1 MDPASLGNLLF
12 DKTINNFIKR
22 TLLRKYRCKFSD
34 IEIKEATE
42 LSIHFNAKRWKKI
55 EKSILKKPKGSIIVN
70 EDYSPYGS
78 SDAVRKALDRLEGKK
93 VIIRVA
99 QGIYV
104 RPKISKLI
112 GTITPNAEEVAE
124 AIAKRDRIRTV
135 PTGSHALS
143 ALGLSTQVPMN
154 IVLLTD
160 GSPREIKVGKR
171 KIKFKKTTPKNLLAK
186 GKISRLVIQAL
197 KEIGHGKLKVE
208 EEHKILELLTKE
220 DVKDLKHDIA
230 LAPVWI
236 QKIMKKAIVNGKD

>member
-1 MDPASLGNLLF
+1 MQSVEG
-12 DKTINNFIKR
+12 
-22 TLLRKYRCKFSD
+22 
-34 IEIKEATE
+34 
-42 LSIHFNAKRWKKI
+42 HI
-55 EKSILKKPKGSIIVN
+55 EKSIKSKPKGSLVLPS
-70 EDYSPYGS
+70 DFMQYGTAK
-78 SDAVRKALDRLEGKK
+78 AVQKSLERLEDKGI
-93 VIIRVA
+93 IIRVA

-112 GTITPNAEEVAE
+112 GPLTPSAEEVAE

-135 PTGSHALS
+135 PTGSYALN

-171 KIKFKKTTPKNLLAK
+171 TIKFKKTTPKNLLAK

-197 KEIGHGKLKVE
+197 KEIGNGKVTAE
-208 EEHKILELLTKE
+208 EEQKILDLLRKE

-236 QKIMKKAIVNGKD
+236 QKIMKKALTDGKN

>member
-1 MDPASLGNLLF
+1 MQS
-12 DKTINNFIKR
+12 
-22 TLLRKYRCKFSD
+22 
-34 IEIKEATE
+34 IEK
-42 LSIHFNAKRWKKI
+42 HI
-55 EKSILKKPKGSIIVN
+55 EKSIKGKPKGSLVLPS
-70 EDYSPYGS
+70 DFLQYGAAK
-78 SDAVRKALDRLEGKK
+78 AVQKSLERLEDKG
-93 VIIRVA
+93 VIVRVA

-112 GTITPNAEEVAE
+112 GPLVPTAEEVAE

-135 PTGSHALS
+135 PTGSYALN

-160 GSPREIKVGKR
+160 GSPREIRVGKR

-197 KEIGHGKLKVE
+197 KEIGNGKVTLE
-208 EEHKILELLTKE
+208 EELKIVDLLKKE
-220 DVKDLKHDIA
+220 DEKDLKHDIA

-236 QKIMKKAIVNGKD
+236 QKIMRKALIEWQQ

>member
-1 MDPASLGNLLF
+1 MQSVE
-12 DKTINNFIKR
+12 
-22 TLLRKYRCKFSD
+22 S
-34 IEIKEATE
+34 
-42 LSIHFNAKRWKKI
+42 HI
-55 EKSILKKPKGSIIVN
+55 EKSIKSKPKGSLVLPS
-70 EDYSPYGS
+70 DFMQYGTAK
-78 SDAVRKALDRLEGKK
+78 AVQKSLERLEDKGI
-93 VIIRVA
+93 IIRVA

-112 GTITPNAEEVAE
+112 GPLTPSAEEVAE

-135 PTGSHALS
+135 PTGSYALN

-160 GSPREIKVGKR
+160 GSPREIKIGKR
-171 KIKFKKTTPKNLLAK
+171 TIKFKKTTPKNLLAK

-197 KEIGHGKLKVE
+197 KEIGNGKVTAE
-208 EEHKILELLTKE
+208 EEQKILDLLRKE

-236 QKIMKKAIVNGKD
+236 QKIMKKALTDGKD

>member
-1 MDPASLGNLLF
+1 MTQSVE
-12 DKTINNFIKR
+12 KQ
-22 TLLRKYRCKFSD
+22 
-34 IEIKEATE
+34 
-42 LSIHFNAKRWKKI
+42 I
-55 EKSILKKPKGSIIVN
+55 EKSIKNKQKGVLIIPD
-70 EDYSPYGS
+70 DYMDYGS
-78 SDAVRKALDRLEGKK
+78 SDAVRKALDRLENKQ
-93 VIIRVA
+93 IIVRVA

-112 GTITPNAEEVAE
+112 GPLVPSAEEVAE
-124 AIAKRDRIRTV
+124 AIAKRDRIRTI
-135 PTGSHALS
+135 PTGSYALN

-197 KEIGHGKLKVE
+197 KEIGNGKVTTE
-208 EEHKILELLTKE
+208 EEIKIIGLLKKE
-220 DVKDLKHDIA
+220 DTKDLLHDIA

-236 QKIMKKAIVNGKD
+236 QKIMRKAIENGKN